1 MTYWTVW
8 ALLMGLLASTV
19 VLNQFA
25 LGLWGTVL
33 ALAIACL
40 KALLVAVF
48 YMHLRHSPAFI
59 RLVAGA
65 ALLWICLL
73 FALSWADFL
82 SR

>member
-1 MTYWTVW
+1 MTYWIVW
-8 ALLMGLLASTV
+8 LVLVALLVLTV
-19 VLNQFA
+19 AINHFS
-25 LGLWGTVL
+25 LGIWGTVL
-33 ALAIACL
+33 ALVIAGL

-48 YMHLRHSPAFI
+48 YMHLRQSSPLI

-65 ALLWICLL
+65 ALLWIGLL